1 MFLILILQI
10 EQEMSLKSKL
20 SQKDLDDVLE
30 MLKLSD
36 ASNNSFGKYDNRNI
50 TSAAVVNDVNKTP
63 QKMNDKL
70 NSSNLNNSNVDTE
83 LDSTLVVA
91 ENTTLNLSSA

>member
-1 MFLILILQI
+1 
-10 EQEMSLKSKL
+10 MSLKSKL

-50 TSAAVVNDVNKTP
+50 TSAPVVNDINKTP

-70 NSSNLNNSNVDTE
+70 NSSNLNNSNVETE

>member
-1 MFLILILQI
+1 
-10 EQEMSLKSKL
+10 MSLKSKL